1 MTLSKGTKASIW
13 IGALTFSL
21 FAFML
26 YFRAYVYAGMY
37 IEPDAPYGISDI
49 IEFLLGCIFL
59 LLMAV
64 SVIFA
69 IVLFIKGS
77 VQSKKSGV
85 LLLVFCVVLF
95 FAYSPLHNMAAR
107 LGG

>member
-1 MTLSKGTKASIW
+1 MALNKGTKATIW
-13 IGALTFSL
+13 LGTLIFIL

-26 YFRAYVYAGMY
+26 FFRAYIYADMY
-37 IEPDAPYGISDI
+37 IEPGAPYGISDI

-59 LLMAV
+59 FLVAASVLL
-64 SVIFA
+64 A

-77 VQSKKSGV
+77 VQSKKAGV
-85 LLLVFCVVLF
+85 CLVVFCVVLSIS
-95 FAYSPLHNMAAR
+95 YLPLHNIAAR

>member
-1 MTLSKGTKASIW
+1 MKLSKGTKASIW

-26 YFRAYVYAGMY
+26 YFRAYIYADMY

-59 LLMAV
+59 LLMVA
-64 SVIFA
+64 SVTLAITLFA
-69 IVLFIKGS
+69 KGS
-77 VQSKKSGV
+77 VQSKKSGA
-85 LLLVFCVVLF
+85 LLVVFCAVLF
-95 FAYSPLHNMAAR
+95 LIYSPLHNIAASV
-107 LGG
+107 GG